1 MTMKT
6 IKSFLAVISIAI
18 MGLMAGSCDKTP
30 INGDLDGMW
39 QLMRVE
45 DNGTTI
51 DVAATQHYMCVQLH
65 LIQLTQYGDVHTGIF
80 CHFNHEGNTLRLYD
94 FYDRTHY
101 VDNQI
106 AEEKMTDA
114 DKLSPWGIYL
124 LDTTFQVN
132 KLTSDALILQDPAGR
147 VLTFRKF

>member
-1 MTMKT
+1 MKT

-114 DKLSPWGIYL
+114 DKKL
-124 LDTTFQVN
+124 LIIIN
-132 KLTSDALILQDPAGR
+132 
-147 VLTFRKF
+147 